1 MELSQLK
8 EILIR
13 HRERFLGR
21 TGLIP
26 REIQTSITPWLKQ
39 REIISIVG
47 VRRSGK
53 SSLLRLLAGDLMEKT
68 NVSENR
74 ILYLNFEDER
84 FTDFKSSDF
93 EKILEASDEVLEPG
107 GKKYF
112 FLDEVQK
119 VTGWERWLNRLYELE
134 NIKILVTGSNTDLI
148 SSKVSS
154 SLTGRNRQVANF
166 PFSFREF
173 LAFKGHA
180 SAGKAI
186 LRREDKAVIR
196 KQLSEYVRMG
206 GFPEVVKIGDE
217 SLLEQYFKDILY
229 RDVIAGHSVRNQREV
244 RELALFLASNPGA
257 VLSLA
262 NLKKMIQVKSLNTV
276 KNYLEMFE
284 GVFLF
289 MRLNLF
295 DFSLKRQIYNPPKF
309 YPVDTGLYDAVG
321 FHSSPNTGRALETLV
336 FLDMKRRGLDFYY
349 WKSKRG
355 KEVDFV
361 VRKGRKV
368 EEAVQVSLSLK
379 GSGTMDREMDGL
391 KSAQEELGAK
401 HLFLITDDEE
411 REIKEGSLRV
421 QVIPLWKWLLTR
433 D

>member
-1 MELSQLK
+1 
-8 EILIR
+8 
-13 HRERFLGR
+13 
-21 TGLIP
+21 
-26 REIQTSITPWLKQ
+26 
-39 REIISIVG
+39 
-47 VRRSGK
+47 
-53 SSLLRLLAGDLMEKT
+53 
-68 NVSENR
+68 
-74 ILYLNFEDER
+74 
-84 FTDFKSSDF
+84 
-93 EKILEASDEVLEPG
+93 
-107 GKKYF
+107 
-112 FLDEVQK
+112 
-119 VTGWERWLNRLYELE
+119 LE

-309 YPVDTGLYDAVG
+309 YPVDTGLSDAVG

>member
-84 FTDFKSSDF
+84 FTDFKPSDF

-107 GKKYF
+107 GTKYF

-154 SLTGRNRQVANF
+154 SLTGRIRQVANF

-180 SAGKAI
+180 SVGKAI

-309 YPVDTGLYDAVG
+309 YPVDTGLSDAVG

-411 REIKEGSLRV
+411 REIKENSLRV

>member
-1 MELSQLK
+1 MLLQYEGGIVELSQLK
-8 EILIR
+8 EILVR

-21 TGLIP
+21 TGLVQ
-26 REIQTSITPWLKQ
+26 REIQGAITPWLKQ

-53 SSLLRLLAGDLMEKT
+53 SSLLRLLAQDIMDKA
-68 NVSENR
+68 
-74 ILYLNFEDER
+74 D
-84 FTDFKSSDF
+84 FTDFKPSDF

-119 VTGWERWLNRLYELE
+119 VSGWERWLNRLYELE

-154 SLTGRNRQVANF
+154 SLTGRSRQVANF
-166 PFSFREF
+166 PFSFREY

-180 SAGKAI
+180 GTGKDRP
-186 LRREDKAVIR
+186 LRREDKGAIR
-196 KQLSEYVRMG
+196 KHLSEYVRIG

-244 RELALFLASNPGA
+244 RELALYLASNPGA
-257 VLSLA
+257 ILSLA
-262 NLKKMIQVKSLNTV
+262 NLKNMIQVKSLNTV

-295 DFSLKRQIYNPPKF
+295 DFSVKRQIYNPPKF
-309 YPVDTGLYDAVG
+309 YPVDTGLSDAVG
-321 FHSSPNTGRALETLV
+321 FHSSPNEGKALETLV
-336 FLDMKRRGLDFYY
+336 FLDMKRKGQDVYY

-379 GSGTMDREMDGL
+379 GPGTMEREIDGL

-401 HLFLITDDEE
+401 HLVLITENEE
-411 REIKEGSLRV
+411 REIKESGLRI
-421 QVIPLWKWLLTR
+421 QVIPLWKRLLAE